1 MRTIFLFL
9 MLLFV
14 ISLASAFPIG
24 VSFSPQIC
32 VKPGNDNY
40 FEIQFQSFSDKD
52 EIYHFYPADN
62 NNTWIQ
68 IKDEYL
74 TLTPGIHNHRIDV
87 NTTDI
92 KSGIYERDALF
103 CLVPTYTAN
112 ESSIVSCISPKF
124 MLNISE
130 SCPELP
136 KINENQT
143 NQTENTPNNDL
154 ETSNNNLFYINLLF
168 IVLLIV
174 VLSFVILKKFKFG
187 KQKTEIL
194 A

>member
-1 MRTIFLFL
+1 MKKLILFL
-9 MLLFV
+9 LPIFAIS
-14 ISLASAFPIG
+14 ISLAFPIG

-32 VKPGNDNY
+32 VKPGNDSS

-62 NNTWIQ
+62 NNTWIL

-74 TLTPGIHNHRIDV
+74 TLTPGVHDYRIDV
-87 NTTDI
+87 NTTNI
-92 KSGIYERDALF
+92 TQGIYVKDAIF
-103 CLVPTYTAN
+103 CLVPTYTPN
-112 ESSIVSCISPKF
+112 ESSVVSCISPKF
-124 MLNISE
+124 TLSISE
-130 SCPELP
+130 SCPEQP

-143 NQTENTPNNDL
+143 NQTENIPNNDL
-154 ETSNNNLFYINLLF
+154 ETSDNNLFYTNLLF

-174 VLSFVILKKFKFG
+174 VLSFVILKKFKFR

>member
-1 MRTIFLFL
+1 M
-9 MLLFV
+9 
-14 ISLASAFPIG
+14 AFPIG

-68 IKDEYL
+68 VKDGYL
-74 TLTPGIHNHRIDV
+74 TLSPGIHDYKINVD
-87 NTTDI
+87 TTNI
-92 KSGIYERDALF
+92 TQGIYIKDAFF
-103 CLVPTYTAN
+103 CLVPAYIAN
-112 ESSIVSCISPKF
+112 ESSVISCISPKF
-124 MLNISE
+124 ILNISE

-143 NQTENTPNNDL
+143 NQTENTLNNDL
-154 ETSNNNLFYINLLF
+154 EKSDNNLFYINLLF

-174 VLSFVILKKFKFG
+174 VLSFVIIKKFKFR